1 MHTEIIFLK
10 LLFIG
15 LTSADL
21 LQNPDF
27 ESPPSNL
34 SANYSTPYV
43 LLNEDNTIPG
53 WSFEGTVQYVTAS
66 QEVKLPDNGHAIQLG
81 QDGKINQTFI
91 ATGDN
96 MNYLL
101 TFILAPGGQNCSVN
115 ADLAVS
121 APDSSGVFSLKQ
133 HYGKESWESYGH
145 YLGRWNQGEPI
156 NLVIESSTSESDVNS
171 TCWPVIDK
179 LILKTVTTLVQA
191 TDNLVLNGGFEVGP
205 DFLSN
210 STEGILLESAPSP
223 VQSALP
229 QWAVI
234 GTVKYINS
242 KQFFVPEGNAAVEL
256 VSGVSTGIQI
266 DIMLTQGSSYYM
278 DFTVG
283 DAGDGCDG
291 KLTVMV
297 KAGPVAQNIS
307 IQSSGKGSAF
317 NYTVPFKADSGPNPI
332 SFLSGSTNQTKD
344 GVLCGPIIDE
354 VVLRASH
361 GLKLQ
366 LKLEILIYV
375 LVLAVVL

>member
-1 MHTEIIFLK
+1 M
-10 LLFIG
+10 
-15 LTSADL
+15 
-21 LQNPDF
+21 
-27 ESPPSNL
+27 
-34 SANYSTPYV
+34 
-43 LLNEDNTIPG
+43 
-53 WSFEGTVQYVTAS
+53 
-66 QEVKLPDNGHAIQLG
+66 
-81 QDGKINQTFI
+81 
-91 ATGDN
+91 
-96 MNYLL
+96 
-101 TFILAPGGQNCSVN
+101 
-115 ADLAVS
+115 
-121 APDSSGVFSLKQ
+121 
-133 HYGKESWESYGH
+133 
-145 YLGRWNQGEPI
+145 
-156 NLVIESSTSESDVNS
+156 
-171 TCWPVIDK
+171 
-179 LILKTVTTLVQA
+179 
-191 TDNLVLNGGFEVGP
+191 LNGGFEVGP

-256 VSGVSTGIQI
+256 VSGVSTGIQM

-361 GLKLQ
+361 VQKLQ
-366 LKLEILIYV
+366 PKLEILIYV

>member
-1 MHTEIIFLK
+1 MHGEMFFLQ

-27 ESPPSNL
+27 ESP
-34 SANYSTPYV
+34 
-43 LLNEDNTIPG
+43 
-53 WSFEGTVQYVTAS
+53 
-66 QEVKLPDNGHAIQLG
+66 PDNGHAIQLG

-101 TFILAPGGQNCSVN
+101 TFTLVPGGQNCSAN
-115 ADLAVS
+115 ADVVVS
-121 APDSSGVFSLKQ
+121 APDSRGVFSLKQ

-145 YLGRWNQGEPI
+145 YLGRWDRGEPI
-156 NLVIESSTSESDVNS
+156 NLVIESLTTESDANS
-171 TCWPVIDK
+171 TCWPMIDM
-179 LILKTVTTLVQA
+179 LFLKTDPALAQA
-191 TDNLVLNGGFEVGP
+191 DGNLLLNGGFEVGP

-223 VQSALP
+223 VQSALL
-229 QWAVI
+229 QWTVI
-234 GTVKYINS
+234 GTVKYIDS
-242 KQFFVPEGNAAVEL
+242 KHFFVPEGNAAIEI

-266 DIMLTQGSSYYM
+266 DVMLTEGSSYYVN
-278 DFTVG
+278 FTAG
-283 DAGDGCDG
+283 HAGDGCDR
-291 KLTVMV
+291 KLMV
-297 KAGPVAQNIS
+297 RVQAGPVVRNITLE
-307 IQSSGKGSAF
+307 SSGTRSAVK
-317 NYTVPFKADSGPNPI
+317 YSVPFKAGSGPNPI

-344 GVLCGPIIDE
+344 GVFCGPIIDE

-361 GLKLQ
+361 GLKPQ